1 MEAYVIKNDKKI
13 FYKYLDNAN
22 NYTNYVVIGSR
33 PYNNISLNFTLDLF
47 EKNIHCNQLL
57 PNNNNGTK
65 IDEVYLNGHVYDY
78 TMLSKDDEERK
89 RRRKGYVN
97 MFNEEYVKKYDDFDI
112 SRWVKIYRQNHKDK
126 SEMNIWLKKKKL
138 ELIKSPILRTGFN
151 AIWMLMKRGKINIFV
166 HGFSLSGD
174 HKKLSMNKNLPNT
187 SDCHDVK
194 SEQKCLINLHNL
206 NYIDATMCCLE
217 DNVIPTFDCKHIKP
231 KLTVLLLFLKQTGII
246 TLINYFDDK
255 EIENI
260 KKEVL
265 RVFDKRQKMIQIS
278 DKEGCSNDERIFN
291 IQNESE
297 YISKTFSKN
306 ILFNEIASSYT
317 NLKLNKKTLANRLTY
332 EKDKTKNSGAGWHR
346 DRHDMQFKCLMY
358 LTDVT
363 KKNGN
368 FQFITNSSKRYIGCP
383 PPRTSNCNTR
393 FTDATINEVLKNNSN
408 CHLHDIIGKRGTV
421 VIADTSYIHRG
432 NIIQEGEQLA
442 LTQYFI

>member
-1 MEAYVIKNDKKI
+1 
-13 FYKYLDNAN
+13 
-22 NYTNYVVIGSR
+22 
-33 PYNNISLNFTLDLF
+33 
-47 EKNIHCNQLL
+47 
-57 PNNNNGTK
+57 
-65 IDEVYLNGHVYDY
+65 
-78 TMLSKDDEERK
+78 
-89 RRRKGYVN
+89 
-97 MFNEEYVKKYDDFDI
+97 
-112 SRWVKIYRQNHKDK
+112 
-126 SEMNIWLKKKKL
+126 
-138 ELIKSPILRTGFN
+138 
-151 AIWMLMKRGKINIFV
+151 
-166 HGFSLSGD
+166 
-174 HKKLSMNKNLPNT
+174 
-187 SDCHDVK
+187 
-194 SEQKCLINLHNL
+194 
-206 NYIDATMCCLE
+206 
-217 DNVIPTFDCKHIKP
+217 
-231 KLTVLLLFLKQTGII
+231 
-246 TLINYFDDK
+246 
-255 EIENI
+255 
-260 KKEVL
+260 
-265 RVFDKRQKMIQIS
+265 MIQIS